1 MNAIL
6 SIKPK
11 YAERILSG
19 EKGYEYRK
27 RIFRS
32 EDVSRIVMYATQPV
46 SRLVGEFGIEQIL
59 RDEPDNLWKRTSDAA
74 GLSRDQF
81 DSYFENRSSGVAIAI
96 NQVEQFSPPIDPW
109 NEIEDF
115 YPPQSFR
122 YWDST
127 IG

>member
-1 MNAIL
+1 MKAIL

-32 EDVSRIVMYATQPV
+32 EDVSRVVMYATQPV

-59 RDEPDNLWKRTSDAA
+59 RDEPDKLWKRTSDAA
-74 GLSRDQF
+74 GLSRAQF
-81 DSYFENRSSGVAIAI
+81 YSYFESRSTGVAIAI
-96 NQVEQFSPPIDPW
+96 SQVQRFSPPVDPW
-109 NEIEDF
+109 NAIEDF
-115 YPPQSFR
+115 HPPQSFR
-122 YWDST
+122 YWDSKV
-127 IG
+127 G